1 MKTLSEYIIEAE
13 LNKEDEKK
21 SAERGKI
28 KFTIWEEP
36 DKKVNWL
43 DNNEQYQKIE
53 YKYEDKKEG
62 ISIDFLLGFQEN
74 SWKLWIGKIGS
85 CSYDDDPYCSF
96 NTDKFSEGIIM
107 ALDKV
112 ESICVAM
119 DCTPNDILEFLPE
132 NTEEE

>member
-1 MKTLSEYIIEAE
+1 MKTLVQYIIEAE
-13 LNKEDEKK
+13 ENKDEEKQ
-21 SAERGKI
+21 STERGKI
-28 KFTIWEEP
+28 KFTIWESP

-43 DNNEQYQKIE
+43 DDNEKYQKIE

-62 ISIDFLLGFQEN
+62 ISIDFLLGFQED

-96 NTDKFSEGIIM
+96 DTKKFSEGIIA

-112 ESICVAM
+112 E
-119 DCTPNDILEFLPE
+119 EFLDKVKEDPS
-132 NTEEE
+132 NYVQFYINV

>member
-1 MKTLSEYIIEAE
+1 MKTLVQYIIEAE
-13 LNKEDEKK
+13 ENKDKEKQ
-21 SAERGKI
+21 STERGKI
-28 KFTIWEEP
+28 KFTIWESP

-43 DNNEQYQKIE
+43 DDNEKYQKIE

-62 ISIDFLLGFQEN
+62 ISIDFLLGFQED

-96 NTDKFSEGIIM
+96 DTKKFSEGIIA

-112 ESICVAM
+112 E
-119 DCTPNDILEFLPE
+119 EFLDKVKEDPS
-132 NTEEE
+132 NYVQFYVNV

>member
-1 MKTLSEYIIEAE
+1 MKTLVQYIIEAE
-13 LNKEDEKK
+13 ENKDKEKQ
-21 SAERGKI
+21 STERGKI
-28 KFTIWEEP
+28 KFTIWESP

-43 DNNEQYQKIE
+43 DDNEKYQKIE

-62 ISIDFLLGFQEN
+62 ISIDFLLGFQED

-96 NTDKFSEGIIM
+96 DTKKFSEGIIA

-112 ESICVAM
+112 E
-119 DCTPNDILEFLPE
+119 EFLDKVKEDPS
-132 NTEEE
+132 NYVQFYINV

>member
-1 MKTLSEYIIEAE
+1 MKTLVQYIIEAE
-13 LNKEDEKK
+13 ENKDEEKQ
-21 SAERGKI
+21 STERGKI

-36 DKKVNWL
+36 DKKVTWL
-43 DNNEQYQKIE
+43 NDNEKYQKIE

-62 ISIDFLLGFQEN
+62 LAIDFLLGFQED

-96 NTDKFSEGIIM
+96 DTDKFSEGIIA

-112 ESICVAM
+112 E
-119 DCTPNDILEFLPE
+119 EFLE
-132 NTEEE
+132 KVKEDKSNYVQFYVKL

>member
-1 MKTLSEYIIEAE
+1 MKTLVQYIIEAE
-13 LNKEDEKK
+13 ENKDEEKQ
-21 SAERGKI
+21 STERGKI

-36 DKKVNWL
+36 DKKVTWL
-43 DNNEQYQKIE
+43 NNNEKYQKIE

-62 ISIDFLLGFQEN
+62 LAIDFLLGFQED

-96 NTDKFSEGIIM
+96 DTDKFSEGIIA

-112 ESICVAM
+112 E
-119 DCTPNDILEFLPE
+119 EFLE
-132 NTEEE
+132 KVKEDKSNYVQFYVKL